1 VNVSNGSL
9 KVLVN
14 VSDKNPHY
22 EYCFVILSQRSQVP
36 T

>member
-1 VNVSNGSL
+1 MNVR
-9 KVLVN
+9 
-14 VSDKNPHY
+14 DKNPHY